1 MRLYDRHGSSIRAI
15 TIIGQCM
22 TKALFAGNSE
32 SVAYWAL
39 VHAYYRKTSLPQET
53 RISLERLAAMIA
65 IDPDEI
71 S

>member
-1 MRLYDRHGSSIRAI
+1 
-15 TIIGQCM
+15 M